1 MSYIAS
7 GGSQMPSF
15 SPVFLNPP
23 KHSFAALPLAFGPL
37 ALKLHWQIL
46 ADIGRY
52 FQNLSANWQTFFF
65 FYMQPCRS
73 PFRDILDLL
82 KVIVLL
88 RTFAKHGPGVIL

>member
-15 SPVFLNPP
+15 SPVFLNLP

-46 ADIGRY
+46 ADIFKTYLPIGRLFSFSKCNPEYSMILCNLNNLLWTFDKY
-52 FQNLSANWQTFFF
+52 FA
-65 FYMQPCRS
+65 
-73 PFRDILDLL
+73 
-82 KVIVLL
+82 
-88 RTFAKHGPGVIL
+88 